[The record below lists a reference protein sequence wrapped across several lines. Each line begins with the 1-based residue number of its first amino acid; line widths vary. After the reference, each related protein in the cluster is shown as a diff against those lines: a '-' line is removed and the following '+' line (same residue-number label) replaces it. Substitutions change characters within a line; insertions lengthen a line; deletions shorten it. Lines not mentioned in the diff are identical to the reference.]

1 MDSASIRGDETS
13 VFANQRRSFL
23 HRIRHAAANCK

>member
-13 VFANQRRSFL
+13 VFANQLRSSL
-23 HRIRHAAANCK
+23 HHVRHAAADCK